1 MASVTIDPSTLCIKL
16 VCGAGESDVSFDVPA
31 IYKAW
36 KDWFVTSDNSKYL
49 PAFDSAGGDPVGAS
63 NLDNVYFL
71 QTQNGWLICPQT
83 VEPEVIIRLSGNM
96 FPAVVGAPL
105 FGYDFVVAAGHTHIE
120 TVVSTSARQIET
132 GVSGLTAGESADL
145 ASIDTVAATLTA
157 VQSLVDELHRIHGLK
172 SGEPMTVTP
181 TSRAAGGISQTIT
194 GDGTTTTTVTRA

>member
-1 MASVTIDPSTLCIKL
+1 MASITIDPATLCIRL
-16 VCGAGESDVSFDVPA
+16 VCGAGEADVSFDVPA

-83 VEPEVIIRLSGNM
+83 VEPEVIIRLSGNL
-96 FPAVVGAPL
+96 FPDVVGAPL
-105 FGYDFVVAAGHTHIE
+105 FGYDYVVAAGHTHIE

-132 GVSGLTAGESADL
+132 GVSGLTTGESADL
-145 ASIDTVAATLTA
+145 AAIAAKVAAIQLAAGLVLSDIKA
-157 VQSLVDELHRIHGLK
+157 VNGY
-172 SGEPMTVTP
+172 TVTGAG
-181 TSRAAGGISQTIT
+181 TSGNPWGPS
-194 GDGTTTTTVTRA
+194 